1 MKPIPYK
8 MHHPLVL
15 KVRQIQIPYYYLL
28 DNKDNA
34 YPKRRRGGKNLN
46 NILEH
51 LLKIGRLFPALFYDF
66 QLLNHFLYQFL
77 IVIYFIIQRK
87 IKFIRL

>member
-1 MKPIPYK
+1 MELLLFYLFSLEVVDNYIIPENVGHDLYDLAVRLMKPIPYK

-15 KVRQIQIPYYYLL
+15 KVRQIQIPYDYLL

-51 LLKIGRLFPALFYDF
+51 LL
-66 QLLNHFLYQFL
+66 
-77 IVIYFIIQRK
+77 
-87 IKFIRL
+87 